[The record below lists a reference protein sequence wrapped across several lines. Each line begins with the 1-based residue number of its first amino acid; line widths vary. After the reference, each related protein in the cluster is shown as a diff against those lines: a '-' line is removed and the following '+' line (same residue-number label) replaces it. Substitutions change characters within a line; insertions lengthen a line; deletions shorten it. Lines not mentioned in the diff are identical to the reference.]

1 MYSSNSFNIKIL
13 IITVTDKI
21 NLIIQISGTNLHSES
36 FTDFTKVDAEYV
48 FGLGAALL
56 FLSS

>member
-1 MYSSNSFNIKIL
+1 
-13 IITVTDKI
+13 VTDKI

-36 FTDFTKVDAEYV
+36 FTDFIKVDAEYV
-48 FGLGAALL
+48 FGLGAALH